1 MIDFCKLFWY
11 YYNQKLTKKSEI
23 DNKGDENL
31 KGCYTIYDEFYTPD
45 GEVLEICVV
54 KGGFAVRTNNRFCFF
69 NPSLKGCKDFV
80 YTYII
85 TSAQNIL
92 WKEWLYV

>member
-1 MIDFCKLFWY
+1 MTNMS
-11 YYNQKLTKKSEI
+11 YNSLNDRFVISIILYLIKKI
-23 DNKGDENL
+23 NIFLKVVIII

-92 WKEWLYV
+92 